1 MLFWLALVISLVQVF
16 TVQTKG
22 SLSTFFFTQKTSV
35 EQKQLNFNHARS
47 QEGYV
52 KLFNRADEDLIFLLH
67 WHFIELLQSFTL
79 KLSFS

>member
-1 MLFWLALVISLVQVF
+1 MLFWLALVISDFRQKVLY
-16 TVQTKG
+16 
-22 SLSTFFFTQKTSV
+22 LLFFTQKISV